1 MATIKNIHDYSDII
15 NLPYKKSKKYKHMSQ
30 KNRAAQFAP
39 FAALTGHKQLI
50 QETQR
55 LTEDKKELDEN
66 KKSILNQKL
75 LYFIETKEKI
85 KITYFKKDQKKSGGD
100 YLTTI
105 QRIKKIDS
113 IYQTITLQNGQ
124 IIKME
129 DIYEIEQQ
137 VIFVESLIYQ
147 RYNICKK
154 EGVNMKDMNALNH
167 KLQTMTRKELGAIC
181 KSHNCKINDDNLSIA
196 LHLMKNNPSSILIEE
211 YQIIFLIELKKETSK
226 EISDEFEDILK
237 HDFIHE
243 IELLH

>member
-1 MATIKNIHDYSDII
+1 MDNHSYDDII
-15 NLPYKKSKKYKHMSQ
+15 NLPHPTSRNHPRMSLHD
-30 KNRAAQFAP
+30 RAAQFAP

-113 IYQTITLQNGQ
+113 IYKTITLQNGQ

-129 DIYEIEQQ
+129 DIYEIEQ
-137 VIFVESLIYQ
+137 
-147 RYNICKK
+147 
-154 EGVNMKDMNALNH
+154 
-167 KLQTMTRKELGAIC
+167 
-181 KSHNCKINDDNLSIA
+181 
-196 LHLMKNNPSSILIEE
+196 
-211 YQIIFLIELKKETSK
+211 
-226 EISDEFEDILK
+226 
-237 HDFIHE
+237 
-243 IELLH
+243 